1 MPSRANLSEPDAM
14 TASVPERRTPAAP
27 ADPLPL
33 LRSRGYVRLLVLA
46 VVLGAPISVAA
57 YVLLQLV
64 QQWVFTD
71 LRNGLGFDAEP
82 VGWPFLPLTL
92 TGLLVGRT
100 ILVPARPRWRVTRRG
115 PLPEEHDGLWAL
127 TASTAAMAAAVPSP
141 VVDLYRRVTV
151 SSTSSA
157 FDLTVHNPAA
167 GTQSRNVMTVVAVL
181 RLPVVLGYEAWT
193 CHIFPQRVRTE
204 DFQAPPT
211 VPPPRQSPSGGAA
224 QAVPPRPSSPPG
236 GLP

>member
-167 GTQSRNVMTVVAVL
+167 GPKAGT
-181 RLPVVLGYEAWT
+181 
-193 CHIFPQRVRTE
+193 
-204 DFQAPPT
+204 
-211 VPPPRQSPSGGAA
+211 
-224 QAVPPRPSSPPG
+224 
-236 GLP
+236 